1 MNKKKQSITIY
12 PIMKTKNIKKLTHK
26 EIKIITN
33 NINKKK
39 SKNHF
44 VIPKVKFN
52 KEINYLLSNMNKSI
66 SLNSN

>member
-12 PIMKTKNIKKLTHK
+12 PIIQTKYIKKLTHK

-52 KEINYLLSNMNKSI
+52 KEINY
-66 SLNSN
+66 